1 MVLMRAI
8 LGLDLPPGKT
18 VELTQG
24 GYHVML
30 IDLKTQVREGQSV
43 PITLFFEGND
53 KKHQTVDVRAMARPD
68 AM

>member
-1 MVLMRAI
+1 
-8 LGLDLPPGKT
+8 
-18 VELTQG
+18 
-24 GYHVML
+24 ML

-53 KKHQTVDVRAMARPD
+53 KKRQTVDVRAMARPD